1 MKNLYSIE
9 TDDSGLII
17 SASSPLPY
25 LLDDNLPKIGSNIK
39 KCWNYSV
46 NIKMESYVDNIFTIS
61 QSLEL
66 SFKTERKS
74 VQCIGFR
81 HTANKAF
88 LCFKYINLESAS
100 EHWGFDEL
108 PLKEQL
114 VENQP
119 VTFYNNLKKF
129 TENLPL
135 VIFEIFLY
143 PDGRFKFG
151 FVNKEMENFFPL
163 FDKEAVNADNS
174 LLFLRVHP
182 EDKQKLLDSIK
193 NVFSLNIWDI
203 EYRVIENGEIKW
215 VRGYGRPEPNPEK
228 NYIKVCTYLQ
238 DITEK
243 KKEAEQLKLV
253 DFVFKNA
260 NISICFIREDARFY
274 DINTK
279 AHELLGYTKEE
290 MMGMTIHDLDPHYP
304 AEIWP
309 THWEELKTNK
319 SAHFETQHKRKD
331 GTLIDV
337 DINIR
342 LIKFNDF
349 ELNCS
354 FVTDITEKKRA
365 EENLRKSSER
375 YEKATAATSDIVWEC
390 DFINETIFF
399 SKNFT
404 LLFGHPV
411 EDGMVPLEDNIWR
424 KNIDPKV
431 LQKIHEKDQLE
442 IKNNSDKW
450 SQEYQIRKADGN
462 YATILDRRIAI
473 RDEKGFAIG
482 LIGSMQDITDK
493 KKADGEREV
502 LLLELSKNNNELIQF
517 NYITTHNLR
526 APLTNLVSI
535 SNLIKT
541 DTIDDELTR
550 KFIQGFKTSTYHLN
564 DTLNDLM
571 KILIIKENPN
581 LSTEVLKFEKILEK
595 VKATIEMKLLK
606 EMVII
611 NYNFTK
617 GPTVNFSSIY
627 LESIFLNLMTNAIK
641 YRHPDRQPVITIKSS
656 KTANGGTK
664 LIFSDN
670 GIGMNMERVKNK
682 IFGLYQRFH
691 NNPDSKGIGLYLVH
705 SQITTLGGKIK
716 VNSEENIGTTF
727 TLTFKQYIK

>member
-9 TDDSGLII
+9 IDEFGLII
-17 SASSPLPY
+17 STSFPSTYFLEDEIPRIGNNFSEFW
-25 LLDDNLPKIGSNIK
+25 DESNNQKIKEFI
-39 KCWNYSV
+39 
-46 NIKMESYVDNIFTIS
+46 ENIFTGRDIC
-61 QSLEL
+61 EI
-66 SFKTERKS
+66 SFKTKKKS
-74 VQCIGFR
+74 IYCFGSK
-81 HTANKAF
+81 HSKNKAF
-88 LCFKYINLESAS
+88 ISLKYINLETES
-100 EHWGFDEL
+100 EQWGFDEL
-108 PLKEQL
+108 PLEKRL
-114 VENQP
+114 VANQP
-119 VTFYNNLKKF
+119 ITFYDNLKKF

-163 FDKEAVNADNS
+163 FNKEAINSDNS

-182 EDKQKLLDSIK
+182 DDKQKLLDSIQD
-193 NVFSLNIWDI
+193 VFRLNIWDI

-215 VRGYGRPEPNPEK
+215 VRGYGRPESIAEG

-243 KKEAEQLKLV
+243 KKEAEQLKVV

-260 NISICFIREDARFY
+260 NVSIFMTKEDARFY
-274 DINTK
+274 DVNPN
-279 AHELLGYTKEE
+279 AHKLLGYSKEE
-290 MMGMTIHDLDPHYP
+290 LMNKTLHEIDPNYP

-309 THWEELKTNK
+309 IHWKELKTNRK
-319 SAHFETQHKRKD
+319 AHFETQHKRKD

-337 DINIR
+337 DVNIR
-342 LIKFNDF
+342 LIEFKDF
-349 ELNCS
+349 DLNCA
-354 FVTDITEKKRA
+354 FVTDITEKKRV
-365 EENLRKSSER
+365 EENLRKSNER
-375 YEKATAATSDIVWEC
+375 YEKATTATSDIVWEC
-390 DFINETIFF
+390 DFINKTIYF

-404 LLFGHPV
+404 LLFGHLV
-411 EDGMVPLEDNIWR
+411 EEGLVPLEDNIWR
-424 KNIDPKV
+424 RNIDPNDLK
-431 LQKIHEKDQLE
+431 KIHENDQIE

-450 SQEYQIRKADGN
+450 SQEYLLKKADGN

-473 RDEKGFAIG
+473 RDENGIAIG
-482 LIGSMQDITDK
+482 IIGSMQDITQK
-493 KKADGEREV
+493 KKTEEEKEV
-502 LLLELSKNNNELIQF
+502 LLHELTKNNNELIQF

-541 DTIDDELTR
+541 DTIEDELTK
-550 KFIQGFKTSTYHLN
+550 KFIEGFKTSTYHLN

-581 LSTEVLKFEKILEK
+581 LSTEALKFEDILEK

-606 EMVII
+606 ERVII
-611 NYNFTK
+611 NSDFTK
-617 GPTVNFSSIY
+617 VPMVSFSSIY

-641 YRHPDRQPVITIKSS
+641 YRHPDREPIITIKSS
-656 KTANGGTK
+656 KTANGSTK
-664 LIFSDN
+664 LVFSDN

-691 NNPDSKGIGLYLVH
+691 NNSDSKGIGLYLVH
-705 SQITTLGGKIK
+705 SQITTMGGKIS
-716 VNSEENIGTTF
+716 VDSEELKGTTF
-727 TLTFKQYIK
+727 TINFK